1 MTLTDYSEADLSPA
15 ATAPPAPAPE
25 RPVQNPDDPFAA
37 LDRLRLL
44 HGEAGRSLLQAQLLA
59 RIPAA
64 CVMLML
70 TGAMALLWA
79 GASGGP
85 GLKPGFAWATLL
97 LFGIV
102 AMIRL
107 HIRGFAS
114 SLGRAPRGQG
124 ASDLR
129 LLLLYVGIVWGG
141 GVFLI
146 MPDLPAPAL
155 AFLFAVLPSLGLAL
169 ILRDAL
175 GYAAFAAPAA
185 FLAAGASLMGAWPLD
200 QWVAGAILTVVAGLG
215 LGFLWRAWR
224 MRQAPPAAPAQF
236 GAPAQS

>member
-15 ATAPPAPAPE
+15 ACPPPAPAPE
-25 RPVQNPDDPFAA
+25 CLVQNPDDPFAA

-44 HGEAGRSLLQAQLLA
+44 HGEAGRSFLQAQVLA
-59 RIPAA
+59 RVPAA

-85 GLKPGFAWATLL
+85 GLKSSFAWAALMF
-97 LFGIV
+97 FGVV

-114 SLGRAPRGQG
+114 SVLRAPLAAA

-129 LLLLYVGIVWGG
+129 LLLLYVGIVWGS
-141 GVFLI
+141 GVLLI

-155 AFLFAVLPSLGLAL
+155 AFLFAVLPSLALAL
-169 ILRDAL
+169 ILRDTL
-175 GYAAFAAPAA
+175 GYIAFAAPAA
-185 FLAAGASLMGAWPLD
+185 FLTAGASLMGAWPLD
-200 QWVAGAILTVVAGLG
+200 RWVAGAILTVVAGPG
-215 LGFLWRAWR
+215 LGFLWRARR
-224 MRQAPPAAPAQF
+224 MRQAPAQF
-236 GAPAQS
+236 GVPAQS